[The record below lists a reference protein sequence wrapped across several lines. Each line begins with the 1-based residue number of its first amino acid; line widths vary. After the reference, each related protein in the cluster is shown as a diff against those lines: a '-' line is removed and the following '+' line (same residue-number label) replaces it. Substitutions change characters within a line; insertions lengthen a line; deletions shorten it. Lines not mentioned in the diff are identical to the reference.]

1 MVIKFGQATIS
12 LQEVESLSEIEEV
25 TSDTDSADG
34 EESTDEASLAKCPN
48 CGKNTLKVEQGCSS
62 CTNPECGMSK
72 CDS

>member
-48 CGKNTLKVEQGCSS
+48 CGKNTLKVE
-62 CTNPECGMSK
+62 
-72 CDS
+72 